1 MLDKNFQTLSGVSFK
16 QLDGIEA
23 IEIENEYAKASITT
37 YGACVLS
44 YVPQQQQDLLWVSN
58 KSVYDGSKPVRGGV
72 PICWPWFGKALS
84 SDLPAHGFV
93 RNKEWQLAKLEQL
106 DSSVTRLQLTTQSDE
121 QTKAMWPY
129 EFELSLAIEIGRKLI
144 MSLTTVNCD
153 SDAFTVTEALH
164 TYFNIG
170 LPQGLRIEGLADSI
184 HSDKLVN
191 NALPQTQAGDVVLNP
206 PMDSVFQNANKELQI
221 HDEVNGRVIRIRSRN
236 ANSAVVWNP
245 GAEIVKGFSDIAAQ
259 GWKEFA
265 CVESGNVLDDF
276 VTIAPGSKHTLSV
289 EYSII

>member
-1 MLDKNFQTLSGVSFK
+1 MLDKDLQTLYGVSFK
-16 QLDGIEA
+16 QLDGIEV
-23 IEIENEYAKASITT
+23 IEIENEFAKASITT

-44 YVPQQQQDLLWVSN
+44 YVPQQQKDLLWVSN
-58 KSVYDGSKPVRGGV
+58 QSVYDGSKPVRGGIPV
-72 PICWPWFGKALS
+72 CWPWFGKALTS
-84 SDLPAHGFV
+84 NLPAHGFV
-93 RNKEWQLAKLEQL
+93 RNKVWQVEKIEQL
-106 DSSVTRLQLTTQSDE
+106 DSGVTRLQLTTKSDE

-129 EFELSLAIEIGRKLI
+129 KFELSLTIEVGRKLI
-144 MSLTTVNCD
+144 LSLTTVNCD
-153 SDAFTVTEALH
+153 SEVFTITEALH

-170 LPQGLRIEGLADSI
+170 LPQGLRIEGLAESI
-184 HSDKLVN
+184 HCNKLSE
-191 NALPQTQAGDVVLNP
+191 NALPEEQQGGVVLNP
-206 PMDSVFQNANKELQI
+206 PMDSVFQHVKKELML
-221 HDEVNGRVIRIRSRN
+221 HDEVNERAIRIRSRN

-276 VTIAPGSKHTLSV
+276 VTISPGSKHTLSV

>member
-1 MLDKNFQTLSGVSFK
+1 MLDKNFHTLSGVSFK
-16 QLDGIEA
+16 QLDGIEV
-23 IEIENEYAKASITT
+23 IEIDNEFAKASVTT

-58 KSVYDGSKPVRGGV
+58 QAVYDGSKPVRGGIPV
-72 PICWPWFGKALS
+72 CWPWFGKALTS
-84 SDLPAHGFV
+84 NLPAHGFV
-93 RNKEWQLAKLEQL
+93 RNKEWQLEKLEL
-106 DSSVTRLQLTTQSDE
+106 LESGVTRLHLTTKSDE
-121 QTKAMWPY
+121 QTKAIWPY
-129 EFELSLAIEIGRKLI
+129 EFELSLTIEVGRKLI
-144 MSLTTVNCD
+144 LSLTTVNCD

-170 LPQGLRIEGLADSI
+170 LPQGLRIEGLGESI
-184 HSDKLVN
+184 HCDKLN
-191 NALPQTQAGDVVLNP
+191 ENALPEQQSGEVVLNP
-206 PMDSVFQNANKELQI
+206 PMDSVFQHVKKELML
-221 HDEVNGRVIRIRSRN
+221 HDEVNERAIRIRSRN